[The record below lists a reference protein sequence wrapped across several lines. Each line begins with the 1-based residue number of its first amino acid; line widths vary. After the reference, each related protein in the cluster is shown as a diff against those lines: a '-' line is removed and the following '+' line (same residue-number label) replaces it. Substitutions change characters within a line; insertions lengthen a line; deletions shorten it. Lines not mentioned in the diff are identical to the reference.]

1 MAGLEMCSD
10 SPVRT
15 NALKTTCGIE
25 KHRRRMFSARASS
38 LPCPTTG
45 HCGATTSEITYQVL
59 SRISALTLLH
69 STSPPLPTGVV
80 SPFNYV
86 HPGNIALSDIIRDV
100 LALLN
105 IRKKRSNKACEE
117 LVASLQMGGGTGEDG
132 IDNAEEET
140 DYQDEIAAQQV
151 PSSVRGYSKDDDEA
165 PETKS
170 CAPRNTVRFATNDQH
185 SAHAGKPTTLV
196 DALAARATKK
206 AADADGSRAA
216 TRHPRS
222 VGDRRTELV

>member
-1 MAGLEMCSD
+1 MS
-10 SPVRT
+10 
-15 NALKTTCGIE
+15 N
-25 KHRRRMFSARASS
+25 HRPLRCYHICVN
-38 LPCPTTG
+38 LPFP
-45 HCGATTSEITYQVL
+45 L
-59 SRISALTLLH
+59 SRISALTLLRF
-69 STSPPLPTGVV
+69 TSPPLPTGVV
-80 SPFNYV
+80 CPFNYV

-140 DYQDEIAAQQV
+140 DYQDERAAQQV
-151 PSSVRGYSKDDDEA
+151 PSSVRGVAEDDEA

-170 CAPRNTVRFATNDQH
+170 CAPRNIVRFATNDQH
-185 SAHAGKPTTLV
+185 SAHADKPTTLV
-196 DALAARATKK
+196 DALAARATKT
-206 AADADGSRAA
+206 AVDADGSRAA